1 MPLLIP
7 IEENQEESK
16 QTNIKTIELVP
27 CPKCGKKLT
36 ERTLKYSHY
45 AVCTTDE
52 HKPTKKTKKEKFN
65 EEQDPP
71 KVEQTQTIVD
81 TYNEPQTIQKTKRLQ
96 VRSERYKSLIVN
108 AF

>member
-1 MPLLIP
+1 MSLPIP
-7 IEENQEESK
+7 IEEVKEESK
-16 QTNIKTIELVP
+16 KKNIKTIELVP

-65 EEQDPP
+65 EEQ
-71 KVEQTQTIVD
+71 EQTQTIVN
-81 TYNEPQTIQKTKRLQ
+81 TYVEPQTIHKAKRLQ
-96 VRSERYKSLIVN
+96 VRSDRYTGLIAN